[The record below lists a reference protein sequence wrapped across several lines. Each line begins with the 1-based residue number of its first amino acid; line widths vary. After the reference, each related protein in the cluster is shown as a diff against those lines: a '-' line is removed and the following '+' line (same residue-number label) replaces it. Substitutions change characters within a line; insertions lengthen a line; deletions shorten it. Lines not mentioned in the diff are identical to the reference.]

1 MKRILL
7 AMLVIASTAT
17 GTQAADGCR
26 KITIA
31 DMNWSSATLIAHID
45 RFILHHGYGCD
56 AQLVPGDTMPTGT
69 SMIEKGEP
77 DIAPELWTNSFTK
90 ALAAGIAEKRLRV
103 AGPSL
108 SDGGEEGFWVPQYM
122 VDKDPRLATIKG
134 IIAQAG
140 LFKDAEYAG
149 RSAFYGCPA
158 GWNCQISS
166 ANLFKALKLKQ
177 AGFELVD
184 PGSGPGLAGAIAK
197 AYERKQPWFGYY
209 WAPTPILGKYKMVKV
224 DFGTGIDEKHYLACI
239 SKADCKD
246 PRPTMYPSSQV
257 QTVTTEAVASKAPDA
272 FRYLGKRSFTN
283 GKMNTLLAWMDKN
296 QADGDVGMVHFLK
309 NNEAIWMSWV
319 SKAVA
324 SKVKKALSAL

>member
-1 MKRILL
+1 
-7 AMLVIASTAT
+7 
-17 GTQAADGCR
+17 
-26 KITIA
+26 
-31 DMNWSSATLIAHID
+31 
-45 RFILHHGYGCD
+45 
-56 AQLVPGDTMPTGT
+56 
-69 SMIEKGEP
+69 
-77 DIAPELWTNSFTK
+77 
-90 ALAAGIAEKRLRV
+90 
-103 AGPSL
+103 
-108 SDGGEEGFWVPQYM
+108 
-122 VDKDPRLATIKG
+122 
-134 IIAQAG
+134 
-140 LFKDAEYAG
+140 
-149 RSAFYGCPA
+149 
-158 GWNCQISS
+158 
-166 ANLFKALKLKQ
+166 
-177 AGFELVD
+177 
-184 PGSGPGLAGAIAK
+184 LAGAIAK